1 MRDCIAMKEGDRLF
15 NDTYF
20 LFYFFYFFAV
30 AVKYEEVGK
39 LGILLPS
46 QLDDY

>member
-1 MRDCIAMKEGDRLF
+1 VRDCIAMKEGDRLF

-20 LFYFFYFFAV
+20 LFYFFAV